1 MGNWSDGKSPSLS
14 RTKRVRSH
22 DFKLQDFFGRF
33 FVWNQAMV
41 DGFGGPQWTVEAGEA
56 PGEFSGFQ
64 RWMTPE
70 ANSIHHHPSPFL
82 ATITLWYTV
91 T

>member
-14 RTKRVRSH
+14 KTKKVRSQ

-41 DGFGGPQWTVEAGEA
+41 DGFGGPQSTVEAGETPWKKPPEPS

-64 RWMTPE
+64 RWMTPK
-70 ANSIHHHPSPFL
+70 AKSNHHHPSPF
-82 ATITLWYTV
+82 
-91 T
+91 